1 MELEGVFG
9 RQTPRPLKGSRL
21 VLLVQ
26 LQDVF
31 VRLVER
37 LSNFLLRLG
46 GEFKLVEAVAETTP
60 GEEGL
65 QDPQYRVEKLP
76 RLLVPV
82 VLRNSVEE
90 AVGLL
95 GTNYSLVDDPGDV
108 FTVLDDGV
116 VCLYLVYCVVPFAC

>member
-26 LQDVF
+26 LQDVL

-65 QDPQYRVEKLP
+65 QDLQHGVEELP

-82 VLRNSVEE
+82 VLRDPAEE
-90 AVGLL
+90 AVVLL
-95 GTNYSLVDDPGDV
+95 GPSHSLVDDPCDE
-108 FTVLDDGV
+108 
-116 VCLYLVYCVVPFAC
+116 